1 MKRFWQVLIV
11 LVAAVVF
18 VGLFLGSGYAGVWFV
33 HVVSPAAVCA
43 PVVCAPAVCAPAACT
58 PTVVSTPAVCVASP
72 CCVVTPVKPCNPQRI
87 SFWTGP
93 ARPGGE
99 PTYHEYNTQTGQ
111 FNQIIDVGL
120 NASGQSAIQLTN
132 TSGGWTILKQKVR

>member
-1 MKRFWQVLIV
+1 MKRFFQIAGVLA
-11 LVAAVVF
+11 AAVIF
-18 VGLFLGSGYAGVWFV
+18 VGLLLGSVHAGVWFV

-43 PVVCAPAVCAPAACT
+43 PAVCTPAVCVPSVVCAPAVCVPQAC
-58 PTVVSTPAVCVASP
+58 CVA
-72 CCVVTPVKPCNPQRI
+72 TPVRPSNPNRI

-93 ARPGGE
+93 VRPGGE

-120 NASGQSAIQLTN
+120 NASGQSAIQLSN
-132 TSGGWTILKQKVR
+132 TSGGWTILKERTR

>member
-1 MKRFWQVLIV
+1 MKRFLQIAAVI
-11 LVAAVVF
+11 VAAVALVA
-18 VGLFLGSGYAGVWFV
+18 LFLGSVHAGMWFV
-33 HVVSPAAVCA
+33 HVVSPTAVCA
-43 PVVCAPAVCAPAACT
+43 PVACAPVLCT
-58 PTVVSTPAVCVASP
+58 PTVVCTPTVSVPAPCCCVA
-72 CCVVTPVKPCNPQRI
+72 TPVKPSYPNRI

-120 NASGQSAIQLTN
+120 NASGQSAIQLSN
-132 TSGGWTILKQKVR
+132 TSGGWTILKDKVR

>member
-1 MKRFWQVLIV
+1 MKRFFQIVGV
-11 LVAAVVF
+11 LVGAVVF
-18 VGLFLGSGYAGVWFV
+18 AALLLGSVHAGVWFV
-33 HVVSPAAVCA
+33 HVVSPAAVCV
-43 PVVCAPAVCAPAACT
+43 PVVGAPAACVPSVVCT
-58 PTVVSTPAVCVASP
+58 PTVCVPQAVCVA
-72 CCVVTPVKPCNPQRI
+72 TPVRPSTPQRI

-120 NASGQSAIQLTN
+120 NASGQSAIQLSN
-132 TSGGWTILKQKVR
+132 TSGGWTILKEKIR

>member
-1 MKRFWQVLIV
+1 MKRFAQVVLV
-11 LVAAVVF
+11 LVAAVAF
-18 VGLFLGSGYAGVWFV
+18 VGLFLGSVHAGVWFV
-33 HVVSPAAVCA
+33 HVVSPATVCS
-43 PVVCAPAVCAPAACT
+43 PVVCAPAVCAPTVVCT
-58 PTVVSTPAVCVASP
+58 PTVCVPSP
-72 CCVVTPVKPCNPQRI
+72 CCVATPVKPSNPNRI

-93 ARPGGE
+93 ARPCGE

-132 TSGGWTILKQKVR
+132 TSGGWTILKERNR